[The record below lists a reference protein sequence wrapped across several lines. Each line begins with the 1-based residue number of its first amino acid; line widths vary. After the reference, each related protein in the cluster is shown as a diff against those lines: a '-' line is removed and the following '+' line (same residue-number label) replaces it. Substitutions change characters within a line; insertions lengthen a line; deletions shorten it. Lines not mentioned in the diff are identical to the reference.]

1 MITLDEL
8 INFVGQR
15 LRGLRKAKGWTQ
27 EKFAEESG
35 HQASYIA
42 GVERGERN
50 ITLDTLEKLLLVL
63 EVKPATFFSVSEED
77 NLLENL
83 KAHVSLLSTRSH
95 SEVEL
100 INKISQEIFE
110 TIDSQIK
117 K

>member
-1 MITLDEL
+1 MITLDQL

-35 HQASYIA
+35 HQTSYIA

-50 ITLDTLEKLLLVL
+50 ITLDTLEKLLVVL
-63 EVKPATFFSVSEED
+63 EVKPSTFFSVSEGD
-77 NLLENL
+77 KLDENL

-95 SEVEL
+95 TEVNL
-100 INKISQEIFE
+100 INKISQDIFAA
-110 TIDSQIK
+110 IDSK
-117 K
+117 TK